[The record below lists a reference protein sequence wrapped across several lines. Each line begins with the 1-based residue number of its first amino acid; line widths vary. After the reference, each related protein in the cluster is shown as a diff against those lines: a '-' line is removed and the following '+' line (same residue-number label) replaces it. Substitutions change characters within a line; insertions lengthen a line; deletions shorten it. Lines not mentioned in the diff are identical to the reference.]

1 MKKKILTVGFSS
13 PWTHQNGQRFSKSTW
28 GWNPSLCGRR
38 QGKFQ
43 QGQGTGRS
51 SRTHGTSRHGI
62 MSSFFGVILCFIA
75 GHYLSGCVCIQ
86 LENVSL
92 KASRKTV
99 KFFLIWTF
107 LEYFMLYQQG
117 EFDSIVH
124 QRWSPWV
131 WVPGFCWRPTD
142 KLYQPPGLL
151 PGGSG
156 ACRESQILHRRGC
169 VRTCLPI

>member
-1 MKKKILTVGFSS
+1 M
-13 PWTHQNGQRFSKSTW
+13 STW

-51 SRTHGTSRHGI
+51 SRTHGSHFLGWYCALWLA
-62 MSSFFGVILCFIA
+62 ILERLCLHPV
-75 GHYLSGCVCIQ
+75 GKC
-86 LENVSL
+86 SL

-99 KFFLIWTF
+99 KFFLIWMF

-131 WVPGFCWRPTD
+131 WFRVFVEGQPINSTN
-142 KLYQPPGLL
+142 PPGLL

-156 ACRESQILHRRGC
+156 TCRESQILHRRGC
-169 VRTCLPI
+169 VRICLPI